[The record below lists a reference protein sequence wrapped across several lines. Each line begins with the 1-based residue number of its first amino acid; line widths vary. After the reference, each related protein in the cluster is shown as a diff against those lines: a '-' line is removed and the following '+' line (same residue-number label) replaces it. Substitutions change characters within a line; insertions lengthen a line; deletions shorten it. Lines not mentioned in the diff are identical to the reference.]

1 MSTES
6 NASREENQKMAKIPI
21 AIQLFS
27 IREDCARDL
36 PGTLKAV
43 ANMGY
48 DGVEFAGYHGRSA
61 NELRKMLD
69 DLQLKAA
76 GTHLWIETLLGD
88 EFSKT
93 VEFNRILGNKFLIVA
108 AFPEEWRKSKAS
120 WLESARL
127 MNEIA
132 GKLRPEGMRVGYHNH
147 AIEFQQLEG
156 EMPWDTFFGATVRDV
171 VMQLDTG
178 NAIGGGLTPDGI
190 LAVIRK
196 YPGRANTIHLR
207 EFSSTNDKAIIGEG
221 DIKWK
226 ELFSL
231 CQTIGG
237 TEWYVVEQGSKELPP
252 LECARRCIQNLR
264 KML

>member
-1 MSTES
+1 
-6 NASREENQKMAKIPI
+6 MAKIPI

-36 PGTLKAV
+36 PGTLEAV

-69 DLQLKAA
+69 DLKLKVA

-88 EFSKT
+88 EFDKT
-93 VEFNRILGNKFLIVA
+93 IEFNRILGNKFLIVP
-108 AFPEEWRKSKAS
+108 AFPEDKRKSKS
-120 WLESARL
+120 GWLEMAQI

-132 GKLRPEGMRVGYHNH
+132 VKLRPEGMRVGYHNH

-190 LAVIRK
+190 LAIIKK

-207 EFSSTNDKAIIGEG
+207 EFSSTNDRAIIGEG

-237 TEWYVVEQGSKELPP
+237 TEWYVVEQGSKTLPP